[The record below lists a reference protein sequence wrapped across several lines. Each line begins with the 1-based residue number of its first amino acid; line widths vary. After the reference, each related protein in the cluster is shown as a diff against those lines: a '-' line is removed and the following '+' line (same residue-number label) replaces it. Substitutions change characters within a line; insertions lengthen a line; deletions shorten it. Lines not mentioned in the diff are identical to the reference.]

1 MATVIDELT
10 VELGFD
16 NTKLR
21 SQRQDAKAQTDGL
34 KSDLSKIDDEIVA
47 IRKRSV
53 EKATAEDQKRL
64 KSLAVLRQGR
74 KKALDEAVA
83 EGKKEDEVRKKQ
95 ADGFRTVSREAAG
108 FVATLAGFDAIK
120 TLFTNTVQADR
131 ALGNLSKNLGVSA
144 QALSAWRTVS
154 KEINGPS
161 GAADVDAGMQ
171 MLVKTGQDFKNGIM
185 DPNVKWLQRLGITSV
200 DQMLDPEAGFAAITK
215 HMQGMSQ
222 KDRQFYGQQAGLSE
236 GMVNVLGRDP
246 GDLNAKLTEAKKLA
260 PTDADIKRGQDYA
273 ATLSL
278 MGDSWGKLGQTVVVD
293 VGPPLTALAT
303 GITDLIE
310 KSPKLTARI
319 LELTTALLGLATAAN
334 VLGLFG
340 IAVPAGA
347 GAAAGGAASG
357 AGLAVGDA
365 LGAGVAAAGGG
376 AVLGP
381 AAGVAA
387 SLIPSGANK
396 GEMDILAGKRA
407 SGAAGSANAKALYSK
422 LVGAGISSQVALGV
436 VAGGI
441 AESNLDPNAVNAK
454 SGATGIEQLLG
465 PRLASFR
472 KRYGLKAGQNGTF
485 DQQSDFLISELK
497 GGDRGGAAVLGSGSS
512 AEAASN
518 YITKFM
524 RPAKGNETTGDF
536 KRANAALAAMGQSVI
551 NNTTSTVTVQQLTI
565 NTKATDAKGI
575 AGGIND
581 ALASYSYTGQ
591 ANTGQQ

>member
-16 NTKLR
+16 TKKLQTGR
-21 SQRQDAKAQTDGL
+21 ADAKAQADGL
-34 KSDLSKIDDEIVA
+34 KNDLSKIDDDIAA

-53 EKATAEDQKRL
+53 EKTTAEDQKRL
-64 KSLAVLRQGR
+64 KSLAVLRQER

-200 DQMLDPEAGFAAITK
+200 DQMLDPVAGFAAITN

-319 LELTTALLGLATAAN
+319 LEIVTALGMLRTAAGILN
-334 VLGLFG
+334 IFG
-340 IAVPAGA
+340 IALPAGTGSAVGGAVSGAVSGAA
-347 GAAAGGAASG
+347 GAAAISGGAALAAG
-357 AGLAVGDA
+357 AGGLALNMVPTD
-365 LGAGVAAAGGG
+365 
-376 AVLGP
+376 
-381 AAGVAA
+381 
-387 SLIPSGANK
+387 ANK
-396 GEMDILAGKRA
+396 GEMDILAKNRMQT
-407 SGAAGSANAKALYSK
+407 LYAK
-422 LVGAGISSQVALGV
+422 LVGAGIPSQQALGI
-436 VAGGI
+436 VAGGF
-441 AESNLDPNAVNAK
+441 AESGLNARAVNPK
-454 SGATGIEQLLG
+454 SGAFGIEQLLG
-465 PRLASFR
+465 ARLR
-472 KRYGLKAGQNGTF
+472 RLKDKYGVDKKTGLPLANF
-485 DQQSDFLISELK
+485 DQQADFLISELK
-497 GGDRGGAAVLGSGSS
+497 GGDAGGASVLGSGS
-512 AEAASN
+512 AADAASN